1 MSCTCAPST
10 GTRIEET
17 ARLADQ
23 IEASI
28 RSKIPGREVNNILD
42 NLGLPYSPYN
52 TMHLTSGVIGAED
65 GDILVSLN
73 EKHHPTANY
82 VRQLRREL
90 PREFPGTEFYFLP
103 ADITTQI
110 LNFGLPAPID
120 IQLQSDDVEAST
132 RQATAMLDEL
142 RQVPGLTDLR
152 IQQPM
157 DYPTLNVNVDRTKAE
172 QGGYTT
178 RDVAQSMLNSLSGSF
193 QITPMFFLNYKNG
206 VAYNL
211 AAQTPQYHMNTLQD
225 IQNIP
230 VSSSLAAPRA
240 TPEVLGDLTSIERGH
255 EMAVVSHYNIR
266 RVIDIY
272 GAVQDRDLGAVG
284 KDCGS
289 DRSSP
294 SKTSCPAACSFPCA
308 ARCRPCVAPT
318 SPCWA
323 AWSLP
328 SCWSIC
334 SSWSTSNRGLTRS
347 SSSPRCRPRWP
358 ASCCFSFS
366 PTPR

>member
-1 MSCTCAPST
+1 M
-10 GTRIEET
+10 
-17 ARLADQ
+17 
-23 IEASI
+23 
-28 RSKIPGREVNNILD
+28 
-42 NLGLPYSPYN
+42 
-52 TMHLTSGVIGAED
+52 IGAED

-82 VRQLRREL
+82 VRRLRREL

-157 DYPTLNVNVDRTKAE
+157 DYPTLNVSVDRTKAE

-178 RDVAQSMLNSLSGSF
+178 RDVAQSMLNSLSSSF

-284 KDCGS
+284 KNCGS
-289 DRSSP
+289 NHSSP
-294 SKTSCPAACSFPCA
+294 SKPAAPRHVRFP
-308 ARCRPCVAPT
+308 ARPGGDHA
-318 SPCWA
+318 
-323 AWSLP
+323 
-328 SCWSIC
+328 
-334 SSWSTSNRGLTRS
+334 
-347 SSSPRCRPRWP
+347 
-358 ASCCFSFS
+358 
-366 PTPR
+366 